1 MPGAVLQTLAALW
14 TEELLRERHG
24 STRAQAAENAEEADE
39 PFGGAGTQ
47 WRGDGGAIL
56 DWIAFPDAFQRYD
69 SALRIVPNR
78 SRMDDA
84 VANAYGTTND
94 RRTRSTEHEAGYD
107 AYMTGVCFLVMVLHS
122 RGVMA
127 SEAGQVRVFA
137 DPDAFADVPPQG
149 TGLPDRNRIGRLG
162 TCAFSAADGV
172 VPLQRSDMSQM
183 SLRSGHVDVVPDRG
197 NVYFLVGVAQG
208 MTTAAVAQFLAAA
221 GIGIPLHV
229 VFVDKGT
236 VRVMMQGKQHVGT
249 IAHSHHAVVGGLRS
263 NRRDPAR
270 R

>member
-1 MPGAVLQTLAALW
+1 
-14 TEELLRERHG
+14 
-24 STRAQAAENAEEADE
+24 
-39 PFGGAGTQ
+39 
-47 WRGDGGAIL
+47 
-56 DWIAFPDAFQRYD
+56 
-69 SALRIVPNR
+69 
-78 SRMDDA
+78 
-84 VANAYGTTND
+84 
-94 RRTRSTEHEAGYD
+94 
-107 AYMTGVCFLVMVLHS
+107 MTGVCFLVMVLHS

-137 DPDAFADVPPQG
+137 DPDAFVDGG
-149 TGLPDRNRIGRLG
+149 TGLLADRNRIGRLG

-208 MTTAAVAQFLAAA
+208 MTTAAVAQLLAAA

-236 VRVMMQGKQHVGT
+236 VRVIMHGKQHAGT
-249 IAHSHHAVVGGLRS
+249 VAHSHHAVVGGLRS
-263 NRRDPAR
+263 NRRDPGATVMHSSGGGALRSAR
-270 R
+270 QRVGQGQGARAEAEASTRRRRLLAAELAKRTMSNGADLRRGSRGNVRGAPPRAGGGFLGFLGAGSGAGDDGRLCRVPVARTRAGTAASWCERNET